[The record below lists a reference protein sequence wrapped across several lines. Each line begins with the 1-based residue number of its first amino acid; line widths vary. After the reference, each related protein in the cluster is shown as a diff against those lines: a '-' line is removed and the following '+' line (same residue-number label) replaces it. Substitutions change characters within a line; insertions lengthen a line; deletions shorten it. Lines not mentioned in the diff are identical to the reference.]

1 MKKVIL
7 SSDGDS
13 VLYLVPDVVADDLE
27 AYCLEFC
34 SNWLCH
40 NSDAEK
46 YRKKGILFYTES
58 DFIDYLNTY
67 IFPKQKSRRLKNL
80 GWTELGEKLP
90 EKYKKYPYYNF

>member
-40 NSDAEK
+40 SPDAKNIEK
-46 YRKKGILFYTES
+46 KVFCSILKVTLL
-58 DFIDYLNTY
+58 I
-67 IFPKQKSRRLKNL
+67 I
-80 GWTELGEKLP
+80 
-90 EKYKKYPYYNF
+90 

>member
-40 NSDAEK
+40 KIICPYS
-46 YRKKGILFYTES
+46 LFTRA
-58 DFIDYLNTY
+58 NTRAKPY
-67 IFPKQKSRRLKNL
+67 KSSSNDV
-80 GWTELGEKLP
+80 
-90 EKYKKYPYYNF
+90 